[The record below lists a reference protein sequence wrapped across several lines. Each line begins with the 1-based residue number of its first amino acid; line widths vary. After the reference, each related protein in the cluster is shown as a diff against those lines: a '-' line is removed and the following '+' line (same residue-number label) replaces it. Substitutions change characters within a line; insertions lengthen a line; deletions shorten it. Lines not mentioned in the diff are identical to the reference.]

1 MVFDWVYATRVVLVL
16 VLISFGLAS
25 FCVSAAAI
33 AIGPWWK
40 SVLGALYFLLLIF
53 LYAGFAGGAA

>member
-1 MVFDWVYATRVVLVL
+1 MAFDWKFATSTVLTL
-16 VLISFGLAS
+16 VLITFGLAS

-40 SVLGALYFLLLIF
+40 SVIGALYFLLLIF